1 MSKILQL
8 LAYGHTN
15 TAMPITNFPLCM
27 ANMASTDTDAE
38 QVYCNRPQYEQGSR
52 LYELL

>member
-1 MSKILQL
+1 
-8 LAYGHTN
+8 
-15 TAMPITNFPLCM
+15 M

-52 LYELL
+52 RYVLLLL